1 MANVITGK
9 PIWQTPAGDLGT
21 IQEGEFYQLTLYAY
35 DDITNTSK
43 YLYYIMVAGELP
55 EGIQCRRN
63 GLIEGIPKAV
73 TSLQGVPLEVK
84 ENVTSKFT
92 VRVFTA
98 HDEIDPATGGTVEVV
113 DRVAD
118 RTFTITVAGADVP
131 EWVTQPSD
139 VKDCYD
145 GDYIEYQFKFTDPDP
160 GEEHT
165 FRVINGKLPPGV
177 TLTKDGLLS
186 GVVQP
191 AQDLPNTAA
200 VGYDAVGSNFDQYAF
215 DHATQS
221 SSANYDF
228 TVELSDGRNSSIQ
241 NFNIYVYSKDNL
253 TADITDITVD
263 NTDVTADVD
272 NTRVPYLTTKAGDL
286 GTYRHDNY
294 FAYQFEGVDV
304 DGDPLEY
311 ALTTGD
317 PAAFDADGVGFDATG
332 IGFDR
337 ADTKLPPGLTM
348 DIDTGFLYGYIPDV
362 GLTDTTYTFGV
373 QVKKKLPG
381 AVEWR
386 GGQSYPEG
394 TIVRANGQY
403 YKVINSD
410 YSSLLTEE
418 GDPFDPSL
426 VDNTSWN
433 DLIDDDNNPD
443 TSPVERITVSGESI
457 NDPMYEL
464 VNPEDYAIWKSEISF
479 FTMRIIGAIDTD
491 ITWITPTRVATVYN
505 GDISHATIKAT
516 ASSGSP
522 LQYRL
527 KEGSKSRLPQGLTL
541 QPSGNITGQTSFQA
555 FMLDGGTTTFDEE
568 ITTRLV
574 VDPTVFD
581 RTYYFTVE
589 AFNESSRI
597 SVFKEFEI
605 YIDLKYLEP
614 YETVYMSA
622 TPELSD
628 RADIL
633 ELLDN
638 KDIFPEDLIYRSD
651 DPNFGISR
659 KVRYNHAFGIKS
671 RELEEYVEAMKLNHY
686 RKNLVLGDIKTAQAV
701 DIDGNVIYEVVYSEV
716 QQKLKNK
723 EESVALEVART
734 PFFEDYQ
741 AESIIDYSK
750 TASTTTVTADR
761 TDVTTDADV
770 EPVFKYTAD
779 NLEETADGT
788 FITAD
793 YGQTGTLIKLTA
805 DLDTIKA
812 DSTHYSADAT
822 EYYDYRNQ
830 VEDLSR
836 LNYVYPNSLDNM
848 RKRIIDRLGQYAEI
862 LPEWMKSK
870 QSDGR
875 VLGFTPAWVIAY
887 AKPGKSDQLRYYIDN
902 LYTKTLN
909 SVDFETD
916 RYSVDRSMIQN
927 WDTTNGR
934 WLTGR
939 ETTFNKYIKSREL
952 NRLAIID
959 LATELGFS
967 DIHNRT
973 VDYVAQL
980 GGIDGRKFANQLD
993 GKKVVFVNQEDF
1005 DDIDEA
1011 FTRYNRD
1018 AEDTRELI
1026 PGTEQA
1032 RDDSTINNERI
1043 AIYKITVNPI
1053 TENITLSLDTQAD
1066 ALDYVEVL
1074 DGTKYGSATLFVPR
1088 APAPGLRYVNWQYAT
1103 FDISVNQTLFDGGS
1117 LRFISNK
1124 DKTINDDRLD
1134 KYVMYPQHTIIGNQD
1149 YIKL

>member
-1 MANVITGK
+1 MAVITGK
-9 PIWQTPAGDLGT
+9 PIWDTPAGDLGT
-21 IQEGEFYQLTLYAY
+21 IQEGEFYRLTLYAH

-118 RTFTITVAGADVP
+118 RTFTLTVAGADVP

-145 GDYIEYQFKFTDPDP
+145 GDYIEYQFEFIDPDP

-165 FRVINGKLPPGV
+165 FKVINGELPPGV

-191 AQDLPNTAA
+191 AQDLPNTAV
-200 VGYDAVGSNFDQYAF
+200 VGYDADGSNFDQYAF

-221 SSANYDF
+221 SSKNYEF
-228 TVELSDGRNSSIQ
+228 TVELSDGRNSAIQ
-241 NFNIYVYSKDNL
+241 SFEIFVYSKDNI
-253 TADITDITVD
+253 TADITDIRVD
-263 NTDVTADVD
+263 NADITADID
-272 NTRVPYLTTKAGDL
+272 NSRVPYLTTPAGDL

-294 FAYQFEGVDV
+294 FAYQFKGVDV
-304 DGDPLEY
+304 DGDLLEY
-311 ALTTGD
+311 SLTTGD
-317 PAAFDADGVGFDATG
+317 AAAFDADGIGFDATG

-337 ADTKLPPGLTM
+337 AETRLPPGLNM

-373 QVKKKLPG
+373 TVKKK
-381 AVEWR
+381 
-386 GGQSYPEG
+386 
-394 TIVRANGQY
+394 
-403 YKVINSD
+403 
-410 YSSLLTEE
+410 
-418 GDPFDPSL
+418 
-426 VDNTSWN
+426 
-433 DLIDDDNNPD
+433 NNPD
-443 TSPVERITVSGESI
+443 VKSQI
-457 NDPMYEL
+457 N
-464 VNPEDYAIWKSEISF
+464 F

-491 ITWITPTRVATVYN
+491 ITWTNPTRVATLNN
-505 GDISHATIKAT
+505 GDISHIAIKAN
-516 ASSGSP
+516 ASSGAV

-527 KEGSKSRLPQGLTL
+527 KAGSNSSLPQGLEL
-541 QPSGNITGQTSFQA
+541 QPSGNITGQVSFQA
-555 FMLDGGTTTFDEE
+555 FMLDSGTTTFDED

-581 RTYYFTVE
+581 RTYSFTVE
-589 AFNESSRI
+589 AYNESAKI
-597 SVFKEFEI
+597 SVFKDFEI
-605 YIDLKYLEP
+605 YVDLKYLTP
-614 YETVYMSA
+614 YETVYMAA
-622 TPELSD
+622 TPESSD
-628 RADIL
+628 RSDLL

-638 KDIFPEDLIYRSD
+638 KDIFVENLIYRAD
-651 DPNFGISR
+651 DPNFGIQR
-659 KVRYNHAFGIKS
+659 KVRYNHAYGIKS
-671 RELEEYVEAMKLNHY
+671 KDLAEYVEAMKLNHY
-686 RKNLVLGDIKTAQAV
+686 RKNLVLGDIKTARAL
-701 DIDGNVIYEVVYSEV
+701 DSEGNVIYEVVYSEV
-716 QQKLKNK
+716 QQKLKNN
-723 EESVALEVART
+723 EESVSLELTRT
-734 PFFEDYQ
+734 PFVEDFQ
-741 AESIIDYSK
+741 NESVIDYSK
-750 TASTTTVTADR
+750 TASTDIVTADR
-761 TDVTTDADV
+761 VDVTTDADV
-770 EPVFKYTAD
+770 QPIFKYTAD
-779 NLEETADGT
+779 NLEETVDNT
-788 FITAD
+788 F
-793 YGQTGTLIKLTA
+793 LTA
-805 DLDTIKA
+805 DLDQTGKTIKVLADSSVIKA

-822 EYYDYRNQ
+822 QYIDYRNQ

-836 LNYVYPNSLDNM
+836 LDRVYPNSLDNM

-870 QSDGR
+870 QEDGR

-887 AKPGKSDQLRYYIDN
+887 AKPGKSDQIRYYIEN
-902 LYTKTLN
+902 RYSKQLN

-916 RYSVDRSMIQN
+916 RYSIDRSMIQN
-927 WDTTNGR
+927 WDTTNNE
-934 WLTGR
+934 WVKGR
-939 ETTFNKYIKSREL
+939 ETTFNKFIKSREL
-952 NRLAIID
+952 NRLAVID
-959 LATELGFS
+959 LATDLGFS
-967 DIHNRT
+967 SIHNRT

-980 GGIDGRKFANQLD
+980 GGIDGRKFANQID
-993 GKKVVFVNQEDF
+993 GKKIVFVNQENF

-1026 PGTEQA
+1026 PGPEQS
-1032 RDDSTINNERI
+1032 RDSSTISNERI
-1043 AIYKITVNPI
+1043 AIYKVTVNPI
-1053 TENITLSLDTQAD
+1053 TENITLTLDTQAD

-1074 DGTKYGSATLFVPR
+1074 DGTKYGSSSLFVPR
-1088 APAPGLRYVNWQYAT
+1088 APAPGLKYVNWQYVT
-1103 FDISVNQTLFDGGS
+1103 FNVNVSQTLFDGGS
-1117 LRFISNK
+1117 LRLISNK
-1124 DKTINDDRLD
+1124 DKVINDDRYD

>member
-35 DDITNTSK
+35 DDITNTSTH
-43 YLYYIMVAGELP
+43 LYYIMVAGELP
-55 EGIQCRRN
+55 EGIQCRKN

-92 VRVFTA
+92 VRVYTE
-98 HDEIDPATGGTVEVV
+98 DENEQPL
-113 DRVAD
+113 RVAD

-215 DHATQS
+215 DHQTQS

-272 NTRVPYLTTKAGDL
+272 NSRVPYLKTKAGDL
-286 GTYRHDNY
+286 GTFRHDNY
-294 FAYQFEGVDV
+294 FAYQFEGIDV

-317 PAAFDADGVGFDATG
+317 AAAFDADGVGFDETG

-337 ADTKLPPGLTM
+337 AETRLPPGLKV

-373 QVKKKLPG
+373 TVKKK
-381 AVEWR
+381 
-386 GGQSYPEG
+386 
-394 TIVRANGQY
+394 
-403 YKVINSD
+403 
-410 YSSLLTEE
+410 
-418 GDPFDPSL
+418 
-426 VDNTSWN
+426 
-433 DLIDDDNNPD
+433 NNPD
-443 TSPVERITVSGESI
+443 IKSQI
-457 NDPMYEL
+457 N
-464 VNPEDYAIWKSEISF
+464 F

-491 ITWITPTRVATVYN
+491 ITWITPTRVATVNN

-516 ASSGSP
+516 ASSGAP

-527 KEGSKSRLPQGLTL
+527 KAGSNSSLPQGLEL
-541 QPSGNITGQTSFQA
+541 QSSGHVTGTISFQA

-574 VDPTVFD
+574 VAPTVYD
-581 RTYYFTVE
+581 RTYSFTVE
-589 AFNESSRI
+589 AFNESSKI
-597 SVFKEFEI
+597 SVFKDFEI
-605 YIDLKYLEP
+605 YVDLKYLSP
-614 YETVYMSA
+614 YETVYMRA
-622 TPELSD
+622 TPELPDRSD
-628 RADIL
+628 VL
-633 ELLDN
+633 ELLDS
-638 KDIFPEDLIYRSD
+638 KDIFPDNLIYRAD
-651 DPNFGISR
+651 DPNFGVATE
-659 KVRYNHAFGIKS
+659 VRYNHAYGIKS
-671 RELEEYVEAMKLNHY
+671 KELEEYIEAMKLNHY
-686 RKNLVLGDIKTAQAV
+686 RKNLVLGDIKTARAL
-701 DIDGNVIYEVVYSEV
+701 DSDGNVIYEVVYSEV
-716 QQKLKNK
+716 QQKLKNN
-723 EESVALEVART
+723 EESVSLKVERT

-750 TASTTTVTADR
+750 TASTTSVTADR

-770 EPVFKYTAD
+770 EPIFKYTAD

-793 YGQTGTLIKLTA
+793 YGQTGTLIKLTT

-830 VEDLSR
+830 VEDLSS
-836 LNYVYPNSLDNM
+836 LDYVYPNSLDNM
-848 RKRIIDRLGQYAEI
+848 RTRIINRIGQYAEI

-870 QSDGR
+870 QPDGR

-887 AKPGKSDQLRYYIDN
+887 ANPGKSDQLRYYIEN
-902 LYTKTLN
+902 LYTKSLN

-952 NRLAIID
+952 NRLAVID
-959 LATELGFS
+959 LATDLGFS

-993 GKKVVFVNQEDF
+993 GKKVIFVNQEFF
-1005 DDIDEA
+1005 DNIDEA

-1018 AEDTRELI
+1018 AEDTSELI

-1053 TENITLSLDTQAD
+1053 TENITLTLDTQAD
-1066 ALDYVEVL
+1066 SQDYVEVL

-1088 APAPGLRYVNWQYAT
+1088 APAPGLRYVNWQYV
-1103 FDISVNQTLFDGGS
+1103 DQNINVSQTLFDAGS

>member
-35 DDITNTSK
+35 DDITNTSTH
-43 YLYYIMVAGELP
+43 LYYIMVAGELP
-55 EGIQCRRN
+55 EGIQCRKN

-92 VRVFTA
+92 VRVYTE
-98 HDEIDPATGGTVEVV
+98 DENEQPL
-113 DRVAD
+113 RVAD

-215 DHATQS
+215 DHQTQS

-272 NTRVPYLTTKAGDL
+272 NSRVPYLKTKAGDL
-286 GTYRHDNY
+286 GTFRHDNY
-294 FAYQFEGVDV
+294 FAYQFEGIDV

-317 PAAFDADGVGFDATG
+317 AAAFDADGVGFDETG

-337 ADTKLPPGLTM
+337 AETRLPPGLKV

-373 QVKKKLPG
+373 TVKKK
-381 AVEWR
+381 
-386 GGQSYPEG
+386 
-394 TIVRANGQY
+394 
-403 YKVINSD
+403 
-410 YSSLLTEE
+410 
-418 GDPFDPSL
+418 
-426 VDNTSWN
+426 
-433 DLIDDDNNPD
+433 NNPD
-443 TSPVERITVSGESI
+443 IKSQI
-457 NDPMYEL
+457 N
-464 VNPEDYAIWKSEISF
+464 F

-491 ITWITPTRVATVYN
+491 IIWITPTRVATVNN

-516 ASSGSP
+516 ASSGAP

-527 KEGSKSRLPQGLTL
+527 KAGSNSSLPQGLEL
-541 QPSGNITGQTSFQA
+541 QSSGHVTGTISFQA

-574 VDPTVFD
+574 VAPTVYD
-581 RTYYFTVE
+581 RTYSFTVE
-589 AFNESSRI
+589 AFNESSKI
-597 SVFKEFEI
+597 SVFKDFEI
-605 YIDLKYLEP
+605 YVDLKYLSP
-614 YETVYMSA
+614 YETVYMRA
-622 TPELSD
+622 TPELPDRSD
-628 RADIL
+628 VL
-633 ELLDN
+633 ELLDS
-638 KDIFPEDLIYRSD
+638 KDIFPDNLIYRAD
-651 DPNFGISR
+651 DPNFGVATE
-659 KVRYNHAFGIKS
+659 VRYNHAYGIKS
-671 RELEEYVEAMKLNHY
+671 KELEEYIEAMKLNHY
-686 RKNLVLGDIKTAQAV
+686 RKNLVLGDIKTARAL
-701 DIDGNVIYEVVYSEV
+701 DSDGNVIYEVVYSEV
-716 QQKLKNK
+716 QQKLKNN
-723 EESVALEVART
+723 EESVSLKVERT

-750 TASTTTVTADR
+750 TASTTSVTADR

-770 EPVFKYTAD
+770 EPIFKYTAD

-793 YGQTGTLIKLTA
+793 YGQTGTLIKLTT

-830 VEDLSR
+830 VEDLSS
-836 LNYVYPNSLDNM
+836 LDYVYPNSLDNM
-848 RKRIIDRLGQYAEI
+848 RTRIINRIGQYAEI

-870 QSDGR
+870 QPDGR

-887 AKPGKSDQLRYYIDN
+887 ANPGKSDQLRYYIEN
-902 LYTKTLN
+902 LYTKSLN

-952 NRLAIID
+952 NRLAVID
-959 LATELGFS
+959 LATDLGFS

-980 GGIDGRKFANQLD
+980 GGIDGRKFANQLG
-993 GKKVVFVNQEDF
+993 GKKVIFVNQEFF
-1005 DDIDEA
+1005 DNIDEA

-1018 AEDTRELI
+1018 AEDTSELI

-1053 TENITLSLDTQAD
+1053 TENITLTLDTQAD
-1066 ALDYVEVL
+1066 SQDYVEVL

-1088 APAPGLRYVNWQYAT
+1088 APAPGLRYVNWQYV
-1103 FDISVNQTLFDGGS
+1103 DQNINVSQTLFDAGS

>member
-1 MANVITGK
+1 MAVITGK
-9 PIWQTPAGDLGT
+9 PIWDTPAGDLGT
-21 IQEGEFYQLTLYAY
+21 IQEGEFYQLTLYAH

-98 HDEIDPATGGTVEVV
+98 HDEIDPVTGATVEIV

-118 RTFTITVAGADVP
+118 RTFELTVAGADAP
-131 EWVTQPSD
+131 TWVTQPSD

-145 GDYIEYQFKFTDPDP
+145 GDYIEYQFEFTDPDP

-165 FRVINGKLPPGV
+165 FTLLNGDLPPGV

-200 VGYDAVGSNFDQYAF
+200 VGYDAQGSNFDVYAF

-221 SSANYDF
+221 SSQNYQF
-228 TVELSDGRNSSIQ
+228 TVELSDGRNSAIQ

-253 TADITDITVD
+253 TADITDIRVD
-263 NTDVTADVD
+263 NDEITADVD
-272 NTRVPYLTTKAGDL
+272 NSRVPYLTTKAGDL

-304 DGDPLEY
+304 DGDPLEF

-317 PAAFDADGVGFDATG
+317 AAAFDADGVGFDATG

-337 ADTKLPPGLTM
+337 SKTALPPGLKM
-348 DIDTGFLYGYIPDV
+348 DIDTGFLYGYIPDQ
-362 GLTDTTYTFGV
+362 GLTDETYTFGV
-373 QVKKKLPG
+373 TVKKK
-381 AVEWR
+381 
-386 GGQSYPEG
+386 
-394 TIVRANGQY
+394 
-403 YKVINSD
+403 
-410 YSSLLTEE
+410 
-418 GDPFDPSL
+418 
-426 VDNTSWN
+426 
-433 DLIDDDNNPD
+433 NNPD
-443 TSPVERITVSGESI
+443 V
-457 NDPMYEL
+457 
-464 VNPEDYAIWKSEISF
+464 KSEINF

-491 ITWITPTRVATVYN
+491 ITWATPTRVGTVNN
-505 GDISHATIKAT
+505 GDISRLEVSAK
-516 ASSGSP
+516 ASSGVP
-522 LQYRL
+522 LQYKL
-527 KEGSKSRLPQGLTL
+527 KPGSDSSLPQGLQL
-541 QPSGNITGQTSFQA
+541 QPSGHITGQTSFQA
-555 FMLDGGTTTFDEE
+555 FMLDGGTTTFDEL

-589 AFNESSRI
+589 AYNESARI
-597 SVFKEFEI
+597 SVFKDFEI
-605 YIDLKYLEP
+605 YVELTYLEP

-628 RADIL
+628 RTDVL
-633 ELLDN
+633 TLLDN
-638 KDIFPEDLIYRSD
+638 KDIFPDNLIYRAD

-671 RELEEYVEAMKLNHY
+671 KELEEYIEAMKLNHY
-686 RKNLVLGDIKTAQAV
+686 RKNLVLGDIKTARAL
-701 DIDGNVIYEVVYSEV
+701 DDDGNVIYEVVYSEV
-716 QQKLKNK
+716 QQKLKNN
-723 EESVALEVART
+723 EESVALRVERT
-734 PFFEDYQ
+734 PFFEDFQ
-741 AESIIDYSK
+741 SESVIDYSK
-750 TASTTTVTADR
+750 TASTDSVTADR

-770 EPVFKYTAD
+770 EPLFKYTAD
-779 NLEETADGT
+779 NFEETADAT

-793 YGQTGTLIKLTA
+793 YGQTGTSIKL
-805 DLDTIKA
+805 LA
-812 DSTHYSADAT
+812 DSTTILADTTHYFADQ
-822 EYYDYRNQ
+822 ESIIDYRNQ
-830 VEDLSR
+830 VEDLSD
-836 LNYVYPNSLDNM
+836 LDYVYPNSLDNM

-870 QSDGR
+870 QEDGR

-887 AKPGKSDQLRYYIDN
+887 AKPGKSDQLRYYIEEK
-902 LYTKTLN
+902 YTKKLN

-916 RYSVDRSMIQN
+916 RYTIDRSNVQN
-927 WDTTNGR
+927 WDTTNGK

-952 NRLAIID
+952 NRLAVID
-959 LATELGFS
+959 LATDLGFS

-980 GGIDGRKFANQLD
+980 GGIDGRKFANEMD
-993 GKKVVFVNQEDF
+993 GKKIVFVNQEDF
-1005 DDIDEA
+1005 NDIDEA

-1018 AEDTRELI
+1018 AEDTSELI
-1026 PGTEQA
+1026 PGVEQS
-1032 RDDSTINNERI
+1032 RDDSTVNNERI
-1043 AIYKITVNPI
+1043 AIYKVTVNPI
-1053 TENITLSLDTQAD
+1053 TENITLTLDTQAD
-1066 ALDYVEVL
+1066 NLDYVEVL
-1074 DGTKYGSATLFVPR
+1074 DGTKYGASSLYIPR
-1088 APAPGLRYVNWQYAT
+1088 APAPGLRYVNWQFVS
-1103 FDISVNQTLFDGGS
+1103 FDVNVSQTLFDAGS

-1124 DKTINDDRLD
+1124 DKIHNDDRYD

>member
-1 MANVITGK
+1 MAVITGK
-9 PIWQTPAGDLGT
+9 PIWDTPAGDLGT
-21 IQEGEFYQLTLYAY
+21 IQEGEFYQLTLYAH

-118 RTFTITVAGADVP
+118 RTFTITVAGADIP
-131 EWVTQPSD
+131 EWTTQPSD

-145 GDYIEYQFKFTDPDP
+145 GDYIEYQFEFTDPDP

-165 FRVINGKLPPGV
+165 FRVINGELPPGV

-200 VGYDAVGSNFDQYAF
+200 VGYDANGSNFDQYAF
-215 DHATQS
+215 DHQTQS
-221 SSANYDF
+221 SSRNYDF
-228 TVELSDGRNSSIQ
+228 TVELSDGRNSAIQ
-241 NFNIYVYSKDNL
+241 GFEIFVYSKDNL
-253 TADITDITVD
+253 TVDASDITADSDII
-263 NTDVTADVD
+263 TADVD
-272 NTRVPYLTTKAGDL
+272 SNRVPYLTTKAGDL

-294 FAYQFEGVDV
+294 FAYQFEGIDV
-304 DGDPLEY
+304 DGDPIEF

-317 PAAFDADGVGFDATG
+317 AAAFDADGVGFDATG

-337 ADTKLPPGLTM
+337 AEAQLPPGLAM

-373 QVKKKLPG
+373 QVKKK
-381 AVEWR
+381 
-386 GGQSYPEG
+386 
-394 TIVRANGQY
+394 
-403 YKVINSD
+403 
-410 YSSLLTEE
+410 
-418 GDPFDPSL
+418 
-426 VDNTSWN
+426 
-433 DLIDDDNNPD
+433 NNPD
-443 TSPVERITVSGESI
+443 V
-457 NDPMYEL
+457 
-464 VNPEDYAIWKSEISF
+464 KSEISF

-491 ITWITPTRVATVYN
+491 ITWINPTRVATLNN
-505 GDISHATIKAT
+505 GDISHISIKAQ
-516 ASSGSP
+516 ASSGAA

-527 KEGSKSRLPQGLTL
+527 KPGSRSRLPQGLEL
-541 QPSGNITGQTSFQA
+541 QPSGNVTGQTSFQA

-589 AFNESSRI
+589 AFNESARI

-605 YIDLKYLEP
+605 YVELTYLEP

-628 RADIL
+628 RSDIL
-633 ELLDN
+633 ELLDS
-638 KDIFPEDLIYRSD
+638 KDIFPDNLIYRAD
-651 DPNFGISR
+651 DPNFGINR

-671 RELEEYVEAMKLNHY
+671 KELEEYVEAMKLNHY
-686 RKNLVLGDIKTAQAV
+686 RKPLVLGDIKTAQAL
-701 DIDGNVIYEVVYSEV
+701 DADGNVIYEVVYSEV
-716 QQKLKNK
+716 QQKLKNRD
-723 EESVALEVART
+723 ESVALEVVRT
-734 PFFEDYQ
+734 PFLEDFQ
-741 AESIIDYSK
+741 SESVIDYSK
-750 TASTTTVTADR
+750 TASTDIVTADR
-761 TDVTTDADV
+761 VDVTSDADV
-770 EPVFKYTAD
+770 EPTFKYTAD
-779 NLEETADGT
+779 NTEETVDNSYLRADL
-788 FITAD
+788 
-793 YGQTGTLIKLTA
+793 GQTGTLIKVTA
-805 DLDTIKA
+805 DSSTIKA
-812 DSTHYSADAT
+812 DSTYYYSDAT
-822 EYYDYRNQ
+822 EYYDFRNQ
-830 VEDLSR
+830 TEDLSR
-836 LNYVYPNSLDNM
+836 LDKLYPNSLDNM
-848 RKRIIDRLGQYAEI
+848 RKRVIDRLGQYAEI

-870 QSDGR
+870 QLDGR
-875 VLGFTPAWVIAY
+875 VPGFTPAWVIAY
-887 AKPGKSDQLRYYIDN
+887 AKPGKSDQLRYYIEER
-902 LYTKTLN
+902 YTKQLN

-916 RYSVDRSMIQN
+916 RYSIDRSNIQN
-927 WDTTNGR
+927 WDTTNNE
-934 WLTGR
+934 WVKGR
-939 ETTFNKYIKSREL
+939 ETTFNKFIKSREL
-952 NRLAIID
+952 NRLAVID

-980 GGIDGRKFANQLD
+980 GGIDGRKFANQMD
-993 GKKVVFVNQEDF
+993 GKKIVFVNQEDF
-1005 DDIDEA
+1005 DDVDLA
-1011 FTRYNRD
+1011 FTRYFRD
-1018 AEDTRELI
+1018 AEDTSEII
-1026 PGTEQA
+1026 PGQDA
-1032 RDDSTINNERI
+1032 SRDSSTISNERV

-1053 TENITLSLDTQAD
+1053 TENITLTLDTQAD

-1074 DGTKYGSATLFVPR
+1074 DGTKYGSSSLFVPR
-1088 APAPGLRYVNWQYAT
+1088 APAPGLRYVNWQYVT
-1103 FDISVNQTLFDGGS
+1103 FNVNVSQTLFDGGG

-1124 DKTINDDRLD
+1124 DKIINDDRLD
-1134 KYVMYPQHTIIGNQD
+1134 KYVMYPKHTIIGNQD

>member
-35 DDITNTSK
+35 DDITNTSTH
-43 YLYYIMVAGELP
+43 LYYIMVAGELP
-55 EGIQCRRN
+55 EGIQCRKN

-92 VRVFTA
+92 VRVYTE
-98 HDEIDPATGGTVEVV
+98 DENEQPL
-113 DRVAD
+113 RVAD

-215 DHATQS
+215 DHQTQS

-272 NTRVPYLTTKAGDL
+272 NSRVPYLKTKAGDL
-286 GTYRHDNY
+286 GTFRHDNY
-294 FAYQFEGVDV
+294 FAYQFEGIDV

-317 PAAFDADGVGFDATG
+317 AAAFDADGVGFDETG

-337 ADTKLPPGLTM
+337 AETRLPPGLKV

-373 QVKKKLPG
+373 TVKKK
-381 AVEWR
+381 
-386 GGQSYPEG
+386 
-394 TIVRANGQY
+394 
-403 YKVINSD
+403 
-410 YSSLLTEE
+410 
-418 GDPFDPSL
+418 
-426 VDNTSWN
+426 
-433 DLIDDDNNPD
+433 NNPD
-443 TSPVERITVSGESI
+443 IKSQI
-457 NDPMYEL
+457 N
-464 VNPEDYAIWKSEISF
+464 F
-479 FTMRIIGAIDTD
+479 FTMRIIGAIDTN
-491 ITWITPTRVATVYN
+491 ITWITPTRVATVNN

-516 ASSGSP
+516 ASSGAP

-527 KEGSKSRLPQGLTL
+527 KAGSNSSLPQGLEL
-541 QPSGNITGQTSFQA
+541 QSSGHVTGTISFQA

-574 VDPTVFD
+574 VAPTVYD
-581 RTYYFTVE
+581 RTYSFTVE
-589 AFNESSRI
+589 AFNESSKI
-597 SVFKEFEI
+597 SVFKDFEI
-605 YIDLKYLEP
+605 YVDLKYLSP
-614 YETVYMSA
+614 YETVYMRA
-622 TPELSD
+622 TPELPDRSD
-628 RADIL
+628 VL
-633 ELLDN
+633 ELLDS
-638 KDIFPEDLIYRSD
+638 KDIFPDNLIYRAD
-651 DPNFGISR
+651 DPNFGVATE
-659 KVRYNHAFGIKS
+659 VRYNHAYGIKS
-671 RELEEYVEAMKLNHY
+671 KELEEYIEAMKLNHY
-686 RKNLVLGDIKTAQAV
+686 RKNLVLGDIKTARAL
-701 DIDGNVIYEVVYSEV
+701 DSDGNVIYEVVYSEV
-716 QQKLKNK
+716 QQKLKNN
-723 EESVALEVART
+723 EESVSLKVERT

-750 TASTTTVTADR
+750 TASTTSVTADR

-770 EPVFKYTAD
+770 EPIFKYTAD

-793 YGQTGTLIKLTA
+793 YGQTGTLIKLTT

-830 VEDLSR
+830 VEDLSS
-836 LNYVYPNSLDNM
+836 LDYVYPNSLDNM
-848 RKRIIDRLGQYAEI
+848 RTRIINRIGQYAEI

-870 QSDGR
+870 QPDGR

-887 AKPGKSDQLRYYIDN
+887 ANPGKSDQLRYYIEN
-902 LYTKTLN
+902 LYTKSLN

-952 NRLAIID
+952 NRLAVID
-959 LATELGFS
+959 LATDLGFS

-993 GKKVVFVNQEDF
+993 GKKVIFVNQEFF
-1005 DDIDEA
+1005 DNIDEA

-1018 AEDTRELI
+1018 AEDTSELI

-1053 TENITLSLDTQAD
+1053 TENITLTLDTQAD
-1066 ALDYVEVL
+1066 SQDYVEVL

-1088 APAPGLRYVNWQYAT
+1088 APAPGLRYVNWQYV
-1103 FDISVNQTLFDGGS
+1103 DQNINVSQTLFDAGS

>member
-1 MANVITGK
+1 MAHVITGK

-35 DDITNTSK
+35 DDITNTSTH
-43 YLYYIMVAGELP
+43 LYYIMVAGELP
-55 EGIQCRRN
+55 EGIQCRKN

-92 VRVFTA
+92 VRVYTE
-98 HDEIDPATGGTVEVV
+98 DENEQPL
-113 DRVAD
+113 RVAD

-215 DHATQS
+215 DHQTQS

-272 NTRVPYLTTKAGDL
+272 NSRVPYLKTKAGDL
-286 GTYRHDNY
+286 GTFRHDNY
-294 FAYQFEGVDV
+294 FAYQFEGIDV

-317 PAAFDADGVGFDATG
+317 AAAFDADGVGFDETG

-337 ADTKLPPGLTM
+337 AETRLPPGLKV

-373 QVKKKLPG
+373 TVKKK
-381 AVEWR
+381 
-386 GGQSYPEG
+386 
-394 TIVRANGQY
+394 
-403 YKVINSD
+403 
-410 YSSLLTEE
+410 
-418 GDPFDPSL
+418 
-426 VDNTSWN
+426 
-433 DLIDDDNNPD
+433 NNPD
-443 TSPVERITVSGESI
+443 IKSQI
-457 NDPMYEL
+457 N
-464 VNPEDYAIWKSEISF
+464 F

-491 ITWITPTRVATVYN
+491 IIWITPTRVATVNN

-516 ASSGSP
+516 ASSGAP

-527 KEGSKSRLPQGLTL
+527 KAGSNSSLPQGLEL
-541 QPSGNITGQTSFQA
+541 QSSGHVTGTISFQA

-574 VDPTVFD
+574 VAPTVYD
-581 RTYYFTVE
+581 RTYSFTVE
-589 AFNESSRI
+589 AFNESSKI
-597 SVFKEFEI
+597 SVFKDFEI
-605 YIDLKYLEP
+605 YVDLKYLSP
-614 YETVYMSA
+614 YETVYMRA
-622 TPELSD
+622 TPELPDRSD
-628 RADIL
+628 VL
-633 ELLDN
+633 ELLDS
-638 KDIFPEDLIYRSD
+638 KDIFPDNLIYRAD
-651 DPNFGISR
+651 DPNFGVATE
-659 KVRYNHAFGIKS
+659 VRYNHAYGIKS
-671 RELEEYVEAMKLNHY
+671 KELEEYIEAMKLNHY
-686 RKNLVLGDIKTAQAV
+686 RKNLVLGDIKTARAL
-701 DIDGNVIYEVVYSEV
+701 DSDGNVIYEVVYSEV
-716 QQKLKNK
+716 QQKLKNN
-723 EESVALEVART
+723 EESVSLKVERT

-750 TASTTTVTADR
+750 TASTTSVTADR

-770 EPVFKYTAD
+770 EPIFKYTAD

-793 YGQTGTLIKLTA
+793 YGQTGTLIKLTT

-830 VEDLSR
+830 VEDLSS
-836 LNYVYPNSLDNM
+836 LDYVYPNSLDNM
-848 RKRIIDRLGQYAEI
+848 RTRIINRIGQYAEI

-870 QSDGR
+870 QPDGR

-887 AKPGKSDQLRYYIDN
+887 ANPGKSDQLRYYIEN
-902 LYTKTLN
+902 LYTKSLN

-952 NRLAIID
+952 NRLAVID
-959 LATELGFS
+959 LATDLGFS

-993 GKKVVFVNQEDF
+993 GKKVIFVNQEFF
-1005 DDIDEA
+1005 DNIDEA

-1018 AEDTRELI
+1018 AEDTSELI

-1053 TENITLSLDTQAD
+1053 TENITLTLDTQAD
-1066 ALDYVEVL
+1066 SQDYVEVL

-1088 APAPGLRYVNWQYAT
+1088 APAPGLRYVNWQYV
-1103 FDISVNQTLFDGGS
+1103 DQNINVSQTLFDAGS

>member
-35 DDITNTSK
+35 DDITNTSTH
-43 YLYYIMVAGELP
+43 LYYIMVAGELP
-55 EGIQCRRN
+55 EGIQCRKN

-92 VRVFTA
+92 VRVYTE
-98 HDEIDPATGGTVEVV
+98 DENEQPL
-113 DRVAD
+113 RVAD

-215 DHATQS
+215 DHQTQS

-272 NTRVPYLTTKAGDL
+272 NSRVPYLKTKAGDL
-286 GTYRHDNY
+286 GTFRHDNY
-294 FAYQFEGVDV
+294 FAYQFEGIDV

-317 PAAFDADGVGFDATG
+317 AAAFDADGVGFDETG

-337 ADTKLPPGLTM
+337 AETRLPPGLKV

-373 QVKKKLPG
+373 TVKKK
-381 AVEWR
+381 
-386 GGQSYPEG
+386 
-394 TIVRANGQY
+394 
-403 YKVINSD
+403 
-410 YSSLLTEE
+410 
-418 GDPFDPSL
+418 
-426 VDNTSWN
+426 
-433 DLIDDDNNPD
+433 NNPD
-443 TSPVERITVSGESI
+443 I
-457 NDPMYEL
+457 
-464 VNPEDYAIWKSEISF
+464 KSEISF

-491 ITWITPTRVATVYN
+491 ITWITPTRVATVNN

-516 ASSGSP
+516 ASSGAP

-527 KEGSKSRLPQGLTL
+527 KAGSNSSLPQGLEL
-541 QPSGNITGQTSFQA
+541 QSSGHVTGTISFQA

-574 VDPTVFD
+574 VAPTVYD
-581 RTYYFTVE
+581 RTYSFTVE
-589 AFNESSRI
+589 AFNESSKI
-597 SVFKEFEI
+597 SVFKDFEI
-605 YIDLKYLEP
+605 YVDLKYLSP
-614 YETVYMSA
+614 YETVYMRA
-622 TPELSD
+622 TPELPDRSD
-628 RADIL
+628 VL
-633 ELLDN
+633 ELLDS
-638 KDIFPEDLIYRSD
+638 KDIFPDNLIYRAD
-651 DPNFGISR
+651 DPNFGVATE
-659 KVRYNHAFGIKS
+659 VRYNHAYGIKS
-671 RELEEYVEAMKLNHY
+671 KELEEYIEAMKLNHY
-686 RKNLVLGDIKTAQAV
+686 RKNLVLGDIKTARAL
-701 DIDGNVIYEVVYSEV
+701 DSDGNVIYEVVYSEV
-716 QQKLKNK
+716 QQKLKNN
-723 EESVALEVART
+723 EESVSLKVERT

-750 TASTTTVTADR
+750 TASTTSVTADR

-770 EPVFKYTAD
+770 EPIFKYTAD

-793 YGQTGTLIKLTA
+793 YGQTGTLIKLTT

-830 VEDLSR
+830 VEDLSS
-836 LNYVYPNSLDNM
+836 LDYVYPNSLDNM
-848 RKRIIDRLGQYAEI
+848 RTRIINRIGQYAEI

-870 QSDGR
+870 QPDGR

-887 AKPGKSDQLRYYIDN
+887 ANPGKSDQLRYYIEN
-902 LYTKTLN
+902 LYTKSLN

-952 NRLAIID
+952 NRLAVID
-959 LATELGFS
+959 LATDLGFS

-993 GKKVVFVNQEDF
+993 GKKVIFVNQEFF
-1005 DDIDEA
+1005 DNIDEA

-1018 AEDTRELI
+1018 AEDTSELI

-1053 TENITLSLDTQAD
+1053 TENITLTLDTQAD
-1066 ALDYVEVL
+1066 SQDYVEVL

-1088 APAPGLRYVNWQYAT
+1088 APAPGLRYVNWQYV
-1103 FDISVNQTLFDGGS
+1103 DQNINVSQTLFDAGS

>member
-1 MANVITGK
+1 MENMNNVVTGK
-9 PIWQTPAGDLGT
+9 PIWDTPAGDLGT
-21 IQEGEFYQLTLYAY
+21 IQEGRFYQLTLYAH

-63 GLIEGIPKAV
+63 GLVEGIPKAV

-98 HDEIDPATGGTVEVV
+98 HDAIDPETGGIIEVV

-118 RTFTITVAGADVP
+118 RTFTLTVAGADAP

-139 VKDCYD
+139 VGNCYD

-165 FRVINGKLPPGV
+165 FRVINGKLPPGI

-191 AQDLPNTAA
+191 AQDLPNTAT
-200 VGYDAVGSNFDQYAF
+200 VGYDAVGSNFDEYGF

-228 TVELSDGRNSSIQ
+228 TVELSDGRNSAIQ

-263 NTDVTADVD
+263 NADVTADVD
-272 NTRVPYLTTKAGDL
+272 NSRVPYLKTAEGDL
-286 GTYRHDNY
+286 GTFRHDNY

-304 DGDPLEY
+304 DQDPLEY

-337 ADTKLPPGLTM
+337 GETRLPPGLTM

-373 QVKKKLPG
+373 QVKKK
-381 AVEWR
+381 
-386 GGQSYPEG
+386 
-394 TIVRANGQY
+394 
-403 YKVINSD
+403 
-410 YSSLLTEE
+410 
-418 GDPFDPSL
+418 
-426 VDNTSWN
+426 
-433 DLIDDDNNPD
+433 NNPD
-443 TSPVERITVSGESI
+443 KVSKI
-457 NDPMYEL
+457 NFY
-464 VNPEDYAIWKSEISF
+464 
-479 FTMRIIGAIDTD
+479 TMRIIGAIDTD
-491 ITWITPTRVATVYN
+491 ITWITPKRVATVNN
-505 GDISHATIKAT
+505 GDISHAVIKAR
-516 ASSGSP
+516 ASSGAP

-527 KEGSKSRLPQGLTL
+527 KQGSKSRLPQGLTL
-541 QPSGNITGQTSFQA
+541 QSSGNLTGQTSFQT

-589 AFNESSRI
+589 AFNESSKI
-597 SVFKEFEI
+597 SVFKDFEF
-605 YIDLKYLEP
+605 YIDLKYLDP

-622 TPELSD
+622 TPEVSD

-671 RELEEYVEAMKLNHY
+671 KELEQYVEAMKLNHY

-716 QQKLKNK
+716 QQKLKNN
-723 EESVALEVART
+723 EESVALQISRT

-741 AESIIDYSK
+741 SESIVDFSK
-750 TASTTTVTADR
+750 TASTITVTADR
-761 TDVTTDADV
+761 TDVTTDTDV
-770 EPVFKYTAD
+770 EPIFKYTAD
-779 NLEETADGT
+779 NLEETADT
-788 FITAD
+788 TLLTAD
-793 YGQTGTLIKLTA
+793 YGQTGTLVKVTA
-805 DLDTIKA
+805 DSTTILA
-812 DSTHYSADAT
+812 DSTHTSADAT

-830 VEDLSR
+830 VEDLSN

-870 QSDGR
+870 QPDGR

-887 AKPGKSDQLRYYIDN
+887 AKPGKSDQLRYYIEN
-902 LYTKTLN
+902 LYTKSLN

-927 WDTTNGR
+927 WDTVNGQ

-939 ETTFNKYIKSREL
+939 ETTFNKFIKSREL
-952 NRLAIID
+952 NRLAVID
-959 LATELGFS
+959 LATDLGFS

-993 GKKVVFVNQEDF
+993 GKKVIFVNQEFF

-1011 FTRYNRD
+1011 FTRYKRD

-1026 PGTEQA
+1026 PGTEQS
-1032 RDDSTINNERI
+1032 RDNASTNNERI

-1053 TENITLSLDTQAD
+1053 TENITLTLDTQASSQ
-1066 ALDYVEVL
+1066 DYVEVL
-1074 DGTKYGSATLFVPR
+1074 DGTKYGTATLFVPR
-1088 APAPGLRYVNWQYAT
+1088 APAPGLRYVNWQYV
-1103 FDISVNQTLFDGGS
+1103 DQKINVSQTLFDGGS

-1124 DKTINDDRLD
+1124 DKTVNDDRLD